1 MTNCIPNNKENKEIN
16 CLTSALKLNKF
27 CHETFYQL
35 LHHQKES
42 TRHYGI
48 GEINLRR
55 NATAVTTFKI

>member
-16 CLTSALKLNKF
+16 CLTSALKLIK

-35 LHHQKES
+35 LHHQKEI

-48 GEINLRR
+48 REIN
-55 NATAVTTFKI
+55 